1 MSLVLTIDGA
11 RWDAHQRALLA
22 QVPGLVPV
30 AKGNGYGF
38 TLELLAARAT
48 ELGVDTIAVGI
59 AQEVA
64 RVRAGGWAGDVVV
77 LNPWRPFDALA
88 TALLSDPRVI
98 TTVSRAEDLQ
108 AIAESH
114 ADARIIVEL
123 ATSMLRH
130 GLGTPTLREPRSR
143 SEATQ
148 HAALRAAERL
158 KERVEGWA
166 IHLPAT
172 GSLDEAR
179 RLADAAVDA
188 LPAPVWV
195 SHLSVDDYRTLAGE
209 LKVPTRMRVGTRLWL
224 GDKAAYRTTATVLDV
239 HPVAKGQRI
248 GYHQVPVPTAGFVV
262 VVSGGTAEGVAMAAP
277 VPQRTL
283 KKRLVTV
290 AEGVQ
295 AALNRSLSPFTV
307 GGRKRS
313 FAEPPHMHSSM
324 LFVPGPDPRVEVGDE
339 VPVTTRMT
347 TVTVDEIVKHP

>member
-1 MSLVLTIDGA
+1 MALTLTIDGA

-22 QVPGLVPV
+22 EVPGLVTV

-38 TLELLAARAT
+38 GLELLAARAV

-88 TALLSDPRVI
+88 TELLADPRVI
-98 TTVSRAEDLQ
+98 ATVSRVEDLS
-108 AIAESH
+108 AIAASH
-114 ADARIIVEL
+114 PTARVIVEL

-130 GLGTPTLREPRSR
+130 GLAAADLPAAVGALAGT
-143 SEATQ
+143 
-148 HAALRAAERL
+148 RL
-158 KERVEGWA
+158 EGWA

-179 RLADAAVDA
+179 RLATAAVGA

-209 LKVPTRMRVGTRLWL
+209 LGVPTRMRVGTRLWL

-248 GYHQVPVPTAGFVV
+248 GYHQVPVPKAGFVV

-277 VPQRTL
+277 VPQRSL
-283 KKRLVTV
+283 RKRLVTV

-295 AALNRSLSPFTV
+295 AARGRSLSPFAI
-307 GGRKRS
+307 GGRKRA

-324 LFVPGPDPRVEVGDE
+324 LFLPGANPHVKVGDE

-347 TVTVDEIVKHP
+347 TVTVDEVVKHP